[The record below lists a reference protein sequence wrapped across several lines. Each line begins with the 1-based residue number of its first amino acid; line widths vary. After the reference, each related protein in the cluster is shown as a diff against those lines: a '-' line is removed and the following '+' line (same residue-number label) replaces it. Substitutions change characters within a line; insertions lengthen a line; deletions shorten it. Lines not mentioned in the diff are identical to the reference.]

1 MKALIL
7 AAGIGKRLKTD
18 TPKILLQIGKKTLL
32 ERHYTNLVNANI
44 HKIGLVV
51 GFQNKKIEDLIKR
64 IDKENRIII
73 FRNREFRKGS
83 AISLVSAYEFFDI
96 KEEMILMDGD
106 VLYHAIV
113 DACLGAI
120 AKGDIGQH
128 FPSSDNKWKNENSQI
143 FLEKVS
149 SLIIEKGYSINN
161 ISS

>member
-7 AAGIGKRLKTD
+7 AAGIGKRLKAD
-18 TPKILLQIGKKTLL
+18 TPKILLLIGKKTLL

-64 IDKENRIII
+64 IDKENRIRI

-96 KEEMILMDGD
+96 KEEMIFS
-106 VLYHAIV
+106 VFE
-113 DACLGAI
+113 LGL
-120 AKGDIGQH
+120 
-128 FPSSDNKWKNENSQI
+128 FSVME
-143 FLEKVS
+143 
-149 SLIIEKGYSINN
+149 
-161 ISS
+161 

>member
-64 IDKENRIII
+64 TDLEEETILDVIRI
-73 FRNREFRKGS
+73 
-83 AISLVSAYEFFDI
+83 L
-96 KEEMILMDGD
+96 KEEFED
-106 VLYHAIV
+106 
-113 DACLGAI
+113 
-120 AKGDIGQH
+120 
-128 FPSSDNKWKNENSQI
+128 
-143 FLEKVS
+143 
-149 SLIIEKGYSINN
+149 
-161 ISS
+161 

>member
-64 IDKENRIII
+64 IDKENRIRI

-106 VLYHAIV
+106 VLYH
-113 DACLGAI
+113 
-120 AKGDIGQH
+120 
-128 FPSSDNKWKNENSQI
+128 EQI
-143 FLEKVS
+143 FKK
-149 SLIIEKGYSINN
+149 LINSNKKNCFLLDRNIEKGEEPVKICIKKDHIYDFGKK
-161 ISS
+161 